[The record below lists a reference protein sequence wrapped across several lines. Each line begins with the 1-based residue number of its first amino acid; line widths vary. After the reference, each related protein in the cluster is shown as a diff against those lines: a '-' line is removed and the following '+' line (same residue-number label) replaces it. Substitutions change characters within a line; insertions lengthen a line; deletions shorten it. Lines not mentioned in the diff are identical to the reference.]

1 LCDNIGNGDAKMVTV
16 VWADYRPMV
25 RPALPPA
32 RALLRKPKRLIK
44 SRDSVIFWDGMD
56 MRDYIDYNF

>member
-1 LCDNIGNGDAKMVTV
+1 MCDNIGNGDAKMAKVI
-16 VWADYRPMV
+16 WADYRPQV

-44 SRDSVIFWDGMD
+44 SRDPVIFWPDMD
-56 MRDYIDYNF
+56 MADYVAYNF